1 MFSSANVVVNVTL
14 CNLEH
19 RYESSY
25 FRQFIS
31 FANINSTTNSK
42 SYSDVSKITLRFLFF
57 AKKWH
62 TLPHNHTLA
71 SFSLSH
77 IHSII
82 YESKKN
88 YSTTKKNY
96 ESKKKN
102 CASVVKCWRI
112 FMILACS
119 QIKRFVCAKINWRK
133 GQKIRSVVFYIA
145 LNWKK
150 YLLFCV

>member
-62 TLPHNHTLA
+62 TLA

-96 ESKKKN
+96 ESKKKKLCECRKMLADFYDPCMFPDKEVRLCQNKLKERAKNTFGCILN
-102 CASVVKCWRI
+102 CFELEKNI
-112 FMILACS
+112 FC
-119 QIKRFVCAKINWRK
+119 FVLK
-133 GQKIRSVVFYIA
+133 
-145 LNWKK
+145 
-150 YLLFCV
+150 